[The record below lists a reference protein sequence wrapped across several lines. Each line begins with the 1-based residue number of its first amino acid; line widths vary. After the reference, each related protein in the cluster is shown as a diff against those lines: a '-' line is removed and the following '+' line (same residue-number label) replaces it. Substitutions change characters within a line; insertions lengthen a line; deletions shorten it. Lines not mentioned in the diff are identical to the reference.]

1 MRTCLLIQSV
11 AGRGTHLHS
20 TMARSQA
27 AVTMRDFV
35 RTLIEQLKHWIARY
49 KVALDYADA
58 KERRRPTSEIEW
70 NGEMIGDL
78 GRRSSDA

>member
-1 MRTCLLIQSV
+1 MRLIGS
-11 AGRGTHLHS
+11 
-20 TMARSQA
+20 
-27 AVTMRDFV
+27 
-35 RTLIEQLKHWIARY
+35 LIEQLKHWIARY

-78 GRRSSDA
+78 RRRSSDA